1 MKKAFVIMSFKPKY
15 DQIYFQ
21 SIKPAFVEMGY
32 NCFRVDED
40 HGPINIPAE
49 IIKSIIDANIILA
62 DISENS
68 PNVFYELGISHSVG
82 NKTITIM
89 SRGDNKIPFDF
100 SHYRAILYDNT
111 DQGLKLLRYEIS
123 ESIKAL
129 ERDNIMQPN
138 NPVQEAGKDFFDLR
152 SKIEEKLKALN
163 DEIRRTEKFNKFIK
177 NDFPI
182 KNNNKV
188 AKQIINHI
196 RRLIHRDKTILLS
209 ICGSGAVG
217 KGTFARVLKDCIEQ
231 ELNSSVDILPTDSYM
246 LSRADRIQR
255 NLIGFDC
262 KANNLKQFYQDVE
275 DLVVN
280 NTKAII
286 TPYDHKTGEHGKKIE
301 IKPSDIIILEGIY
314 SFYPELKNLSK
325 RYTQLKYFIY
335 ADKFKAKELKFIS
348 DIKERGHNIHTALQ
362 HAIPEYSA
370 YATYILPYIRHA
382 DYIIRVDGYWEYS
395 MPFTF
400 DEKNGLKI
408 EPNEMM

>member
-1 MKKAFVIMSFKPKY
+1 MKKAFVIMSFKPEY
-15 DQIYFQ
+15 NQIYSQ
-21 SIKPAFVEMGY
+21 SIKPAFDKMGY
-32 NCFRVDED
+32 KCSRVDED
-40 HGPINIPAE
+40 YGPKNISID
-49 IIKSIIDANIILA
+49 IIKSIINANIVLA
-62 DISENS
+62 DISEDS
-68 PNVFYELGISHSVG
+68 PNVFYELGVSHSVG

-89 SRGDNKIPFDF
+89 SRGDDKIPFDL
-100 SHYRAILYDNT
+100 SHYRAIQYDNT
-111 DQGLKLLRYEIS
+111 DQGLKLLRFDIS
-123 ESIKAL
+123 EAIKEL
-129 ERDNIMQPN
+129 ERDNMMQPN

-152 SKIEEKLKALN
+152 RKIEEKLKALN
-163 DEIRRTEKFNKFIK
+163 DEIHRTEKFNKFIK
-177 NDFPI
+177 NDFP
-182 KNNNKV
+182 KKDNNKV

-217 KGTFARVLKDCIEQ
+217 KGTFAEVLKNSIEQ

-246 LSRADRIQR
+246 LSRADRIQW

-262 KANNLKQFYQDVE
+262 KANDLKQFYQDVE
-275 DLVVN
+275 DLVEK

-286 TPYDHKTGEHGKKIE
+286 TPYNHKTGEHGKETE

-314 SFYPELKNLSK
+314 SFYPELKNLSQ
-325 RYTQLKYFIY
+325 RSTQLKYFIY

-362 HAIPEYSA
+362 HAVPEYSA
-370 YATYILPYIRHA
+370 YETYVLPYIRHA

-400 DEKNGLKI
+400 DEK
-408 EPNEMM
+408 MD